1 MFWQRLPQS
10 NTVAAPPSG
19 MVSDPGAAESSPP
32 APAYQAPLVP
42 HAGGARLMLD
52 PLMSSM
58 SVPVAGP
65 LQKLAPASVPPD
77 VGQPVPTA
85 LPAPALP
92 AAASAPLSGGQPWAA
107 KKRLASSTHWY
118 FSSLKYGVMWSQL

>member
-1 MFWQRLPQS
+1 MLWQRRPQS
-10 NTVAAPPSG
+10 NPAAAPPSV
-19 MVSDPGAAESSPP
+19 MVSDRGAAESSPP
-32 APAYQAPLVP
+32 APAYQAPLLP

-92 AAASAPLSGGQPWAA
+92 AAASAPTAA
-107 KKRLASSTHWY
+107 VLVVPAASSWGPLAV
-118 FSSLKYGVMWSQL
+118 SR